1 MLRHYRASINI
12 DFTKHKSNQYSKLV
26 VALIDNGWLWVE
38 TSALIMDTTDLA
50 KIWRGVELVA
60 KQCEKAGQL
69 PLSLSTFRAATI
81 SRASSTPPKSCGRIR
96 RLRFLRCRG
105 QNHKPDAKAVEAV

>member
-69 PLSLSTFRAATI
+69 SAFTFHIQGSDNFSGKHHSAKKLWKDPTAQI
-81 SRASSTPPKSCGRIR
+81 LALPWPKP
-96 RLRFLRCRG
+96 
-105 QNHKPDAKAVEAV
+105 QT